1 MGGGLLGYKWR
12 KKKLRDHSPKFLNSM
27 KTVSPQIK
35 KAQQVSKHK
44 KIEENL
50 MKDYNLIA

>member
-1 MGGGLLGYKWR
+1 
-12 KKKLRDHSPKFLNSM
+12 M